1 MGGGVGGMDG
11 GAEGMGGGAEG
22 MVRHKQMARRTREDL
37 DELRR
42 VVCRG
47 VERARRCRRR
57 ARGSVVVER
66 DDARCDWHRQDARA
80 RWVAVSVDSRVSD
93 VRAIVK

>member
-1 MGGGVGGMDG
+1 M
-11 GAEGMGGGAEG
+11 AEQWAWAAEQRAWCATSRWRG
-22 MVRHKQMARRTREDL
+22 EEGDL

-66 DDARCDWHRQDARA
+66 DDARCDWRRQDARA